1 VLCFSSTFPLD
12 VVLMDC
18 FHYRAR
24 CLIFQSAEVKKEDQ
38 NNNRQFGPRQMI
50 YSPPEMRLGQ
60 ALDTRAKRLGKA
72 VSVVNYQRSL
82 SPKRVIMRHHP

>member
-1 VLCFSSTFPLD
+1 
-12 VVLMDC
+12 
-18 FHYRAR
+18 
-24 CLIFQSAEVKKEDQ
+24 VKKEDQ

-82 SPKRVIMRHHP
+82 SPRRVKKHHLSLGHFLATPTTPPDY